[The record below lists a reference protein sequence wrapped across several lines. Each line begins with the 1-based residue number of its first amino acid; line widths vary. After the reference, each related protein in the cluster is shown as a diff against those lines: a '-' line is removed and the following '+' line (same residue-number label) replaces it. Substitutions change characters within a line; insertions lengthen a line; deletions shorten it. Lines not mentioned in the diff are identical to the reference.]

1 MSASADYFSALNT
14 LLRNIGSGMPRLVVD
29 LDRLDRNVDRLL
41 ELHAPED
48 LRLVAKSLPSPDL
61 LNYLFRRLGYE
72 RLMVFH
78 LPFLLQIV
86 ERFPAADILMGK
98 PLPVAA
104 MRRFYRG
111 RPVNAFDDTYQLQ
124 WLVDTE
130 ERLLQVVDLSRD
142 VGRRITVS
150 IELDIGMHRGG
161 LQSTDELGVMLDTVR
176 GYHDELRLGGF
187 MGYDAHVPKAPWPRT
202 VKGALRHAKK
212 RYAKFL
218 EFAFEGWS
226 DLEEGDWC
234 VNGAGSPTIAM
245 HHEESPLNDYSIGS
259 ALVKPAGFDLPSLAN
274 FEAAAWIATP
284 VLKRRRGVRVP
295 FVEKLPSRGRDT
307 LFIYGG
313 KWMARPC
320 YPEGV
325 QENAAYGVSSNQQ
338 MLTVPRDSE
347 VAVDDYV
354 FLRPTQSEAVFLQF
368 GDLCMTRG
376 DRHVGNWPVF
386 RNRGF
391 PAGPPA

>member
-1 MSASADYFSALNT
+1 MSPGADYFAALNT
-14 LLRNIGSGMPRLVVD
+14 LLREIGSGMPRLVID
-29 LDRLDRNVDRLL
+29 LDILDRNLEQL
-41 ELHAPED
+41 FELHAPED
-48 LRLVAKSLPSPDL
+48 LRIVAKSLPSPEL
-61 LNYLFRRLGYE
+61 LNYLFRKIGYE

-78 LPFLLQIV
+78 LPFLLQVV

-124 WLVDTE
+124 WLADSS
-130 ERLLQVVDLSRD
+130 ERLLQIVDLSRD
-142 VGRRITVS
+142 IGRRITVS

-161 LQSTDELGVMLDTVR
+161 LQTNEELATVLDTIR

-202 VKGALRHAKK
+202 AAGASRHAKK

-234 VNGAGSPTIAM
+234 VNGAGSPTITM
-245 HHEESPLNDYSIGS
+245 HHEESPLNDYSVGS
-259 ALVKPAGFDLPSLAN
+259 ALVKPCGFDLPSLAD
-274 FEAAAWIATP
+274 FEAAAWIAAP
-284 VLKRRRGVRVP
+284 VLKRQPGVRVP
-295 FVEKLPSRGRDT
+295 FVEMLPSRGRDT

-313 KWMARPC
+313 KWMAEPWH
-320 YPEGV
+320 PDGL
-325 QENAAYGVSSNQQ
+325 QEHATYGVSSNQQ

-347 VAVDDYV
+347 LDIDDYV

-368 GDLCMTRG
+368 GDLCIVRTG
-376 DRHVGNWPVF
+376 RHVGNWPVF
-386 RNRGF
+386 RNQGF
-391 PAGPPA
+391 PAGTTA

>member
-1 MSASADYFSALNT
+1 MSPGADYFAALNT
-14 LLRNIGSGMPRLVVD
+14 LLREIGSGMPRLVID
-29 LDRLDRNVDRLL
+29 LDILDRNLERLF

-48 LRLVAKSLPSPDL
+48 LRIVAKSLPSPEL
-61 LNYLFRRLGYE
+61 LNYLFRKIGYE

-78 LPFLLQIV
+78 LPFLLQVV

-124 WLVDTE
+124 WLADSS
-130 ERLLQVVDLSRD
+130 ERLLQIVDLSRD
-142 VGRRITVS
+142 IGRRITVS

-161 LQSTDELGVMLDTVR
+161 LQTNEELATVLDTIR

-202 VKGALRHAKK
+202 VAGASRHAKK

-234 VNGAGSPTIAM
+234 VNGAGSPTITM
-245 HHEESPLNDYSIGS
+245 HHEESPLNDYSVGS
-259 ALVKPAGFDLPSLAN
+259 ALVKPYGFDLPSLAD
-274 FEAAAWIATP
+274 FEAAAWLAAP
-284 VLKRRRGVRVP
+284 VLKRQPGVRVP
-295 FVEKLPSRGRDT
+295 FVEMLPSRGRDT

-313 KWMARPC
+313 KWMAEPWH
-320 YPEGV
+320 PDGL
-325 QENAAYGVSSNQQ
+325 QEHATYGVSSNQQ

-347 VAVDDYV
+347 LDIDDYV

-368 GDLCMTRG
+368 GDLCIVRTG
-376 DRHVGNWPVF
+376 RHVGNWPVF
-386 RNRGF
+386 RNQGF
-391 PAGPPA
+391 PAGTTT